1 MSESPDFRTRQG
13 RSTPDQIFVRDFDL
27 TEELMGELD
36 LGEMT
41 FLVLRGHKPD
51 EAEAAMIN
59 TVLVTLVEHGLTPSA
74 LAARLTAYGE
84 PESLQGAVASGLLGV
99 GSRFVGPTQNVAK
112 LLQTTLEEHGG
123 DSTEE
128 AAETVVAEYRRRGD
142 ILPGLGHPE
151 HDPDPRT
158 VKLFEL
164 AEELGLSGDA
174 VDLVRAIQ
182 AEAER
187 RLERSL
193 PINVTGAIG
202 AILTDMNFD
211 WKVVRGFSVISRCV
225 GLVGHFQEELEDPIG
240 PELWAMMGEDGEA

>member
-1 MSESPDFRTRQG
+1 MSESSDFSTRQG
-13 RSTPDQIFVRDFDL
+13 RSNPDRIFVRDFDL

-41 FLVLRGHKPD
+41 FLVLRGRRPD
-51 EAEAAMIN
+51 EREARMIN

-99 GSRFVGPTQNVAK
+99 GSRFVGPTQNVAE
-112 LLQTTLEEHGG
+112 LLQTTLEEADG
-123 DSTEE
+123 DSPGEMAEE
-128 AAETVVAEYRRRGD
+128 VVGEYRRRGD

-151 HDPDPRT
+151 HDPDPRS
-158 VKLFEL
+158 VKLFGLADEL
-164 AEELGLSGDA
+164 DLAGEAVGLIQAIQTEAEE
-174 VDLVRAIQ
+174 
-182 AEAER
+182 
-187 RLERSL
+187 RLDRSL

-202 AILTDMNFD
+202 AILTDMDFD
-211 WKVVRGFSVISRCV
+211 WRVVRGFSVISRCV